1 MPNTP
6 AIDVS
11 IIIVSTNER
20 DFVWRCLDS
29 IAKSRTRHTVETI
42 VIDNA
47 SGDGTTAMVRRDF
60 PNTIVEEN
68 DHRWGYIRNNNR
80 AMEIARGRYLLVL
93 NADIELQPDTLD
105 VMVNF
110 MDAHPDAGVSSCRL
124 VYPDGTLQLSCR
136 RFPTPWTYVG
146 RLPHFLQW
154 LWPKWKPRPPAHV
167 ARYLMLD
174 YDHRQVRRVDWFLSA
189 FFMLRRA
196 AVEQVGKFDE
206 GLIPPFY
213 LEDVEWCFR
222 ARISGWT
229 AYYVPHVQALHHH
242 RQDSVRRPGRL
253 SLVHLGNVLLFFA
266 KHGRTMIRVR
276 REVSW
281 KSCS

>member
-1 MPNTP
+1 MSSTT

-20 DFVWRCLDS
+20 DLVERCLAS
-29 IAKSRTRHTVETI
+29 IAASRTRHTIETI
-42 VIDNA
+42 VVDNA
-47 SGDGTTAMVRRDF
+47 SDDGTAAMVRDKF
-60 PNTIVEEN
+60 PTTIVEST
-68 DHRWGYIRNNNR
+68 DRRWGYIRNNNR
-80 AMEIARGRYLLVL
+80 AMELASERYLLVL
-93 NADIELQPDTLD
+93 NADIEVEPDTLE
-105 VMVNF
+105 VMVDF
-110 MDAHPDAGVSSCRL
+110 MDAHPDAGVGGCRL
-124 VYPDGTLQLSCR
+124 ISPDGTLQLSCR

-154 LWPKWKPRPPAHV
+154 LWPRWKPRPPAHV

-174 YDHRQVRRVDWFLSA
+174 YDHRDARRVDWFLSA

-196 AVEQVGKFDE
+196 AVEQIGKFDE

-213 LEDVEWCFR
+213 LEDVEWCYR
-222 ARISGWT
+222 ARIHGWK

-266 KHGRTMIRVR
+266 KHGRTMVRAR
-276 REVSW
+276 REMT
-281 KSCS
+281 